1 MLPLH
6 FLFTNTAEYQD
17 CWVYREVSSCSFKLK
32 LISTLHLEDNVHVQ
46 LLSLGRQDSCVIS
59 GKRWRERIHQR
70 KVMPTFCFS
79 RVMPYKHVLSRFS
92 TIRLFATPWTV
103 VHQAPLSMGFS
114 RQEYWSGL
122 SCPPPGDL
130 PRNDQGIFSLLHCQ
144 LGSFPLVLPGKPSES
159 VNCSVMFDSLCNPM
173 DCSPP
178 GSLVLEILQART
190 LVCLVTQ
197 LCPPLWSR

>member
-17 CWVYREVSSCSFKLK
+17 FWVYREVSSCSFKLK
-32 LISTLHLEDNVHVQ
+32 LISTLHLQDNVHVQ

-59 GKRWRERIHQR
+59 GKRWRERVHQR

-79 RVMPYKHVLSRFS
+79 RVMLYKHVLSRFS

-103 VHQAPLSMGFS
+103 VYQAPLSMGFS

-122 SCPPPGDL
+122 SWPSPGDL
-130 PRNDQGIFSLLHCQ
+130 PDPGNDPGHLFS
-144 LGSFPLVLPGKPSES
+144 PSLAGWFFSTSATWEAQWKWIALS
-159 VNCSVMFDSLCNPM
+159 CLTLCATPWTVAHQ
-173 DCSPP
+173 DP
-178 GSLVLEILQART
+178 
-190 LVCLVTQ
+190 
-197 LCPPLWSR
+197 